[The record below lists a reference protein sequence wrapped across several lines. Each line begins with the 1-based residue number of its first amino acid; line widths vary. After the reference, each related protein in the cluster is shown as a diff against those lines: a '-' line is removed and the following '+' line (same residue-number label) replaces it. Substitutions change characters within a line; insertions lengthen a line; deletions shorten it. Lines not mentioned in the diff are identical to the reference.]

1 MISNLLLEANKIMW
15 GKGYFGYQVTAIYQ
29 ESPYTYNV
37 VVEITFSE
45 NEKEFDILNRRL
57 KD

>member
-15 GKGYFGYQVTAIYQ
+15 EKGYFGYQVTAIYQ

-45 NEKEFDILNRRL
+45 NEENFDKLNRRL
-57 KD
+57 KN

>member
-15 GKGYFGYQVTAIYQ
+15 EKGYFGYQVTAIYQ

-45 NEKEFDILNRRL
+45 NKENFDKLNGRL
-57 KD
+57 KN